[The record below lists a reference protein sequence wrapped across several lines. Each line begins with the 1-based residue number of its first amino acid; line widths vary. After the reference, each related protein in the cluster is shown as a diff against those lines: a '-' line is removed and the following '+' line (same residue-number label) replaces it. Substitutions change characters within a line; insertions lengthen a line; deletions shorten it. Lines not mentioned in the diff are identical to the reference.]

1 MEKSYS
7 VEATAKAKKL
17 FADNGVGWDVT
28 EGSEVGSRVGSDNG
42 SAVGSEVGTCDG
54 DKDDGVA
61 EGRKVTVLDGITVG
75 PERGRAVGDAVS
87 LGV

>member
-1 MEKSYS
+1 
-7 VEATAKAKKL
+7 
-17 FADNGVGWDVT
+17 
-28 EGSEVGSRVGSDNG
+28 VGSDNG

-61 EGRKVTVLDGITVG
+61 EGRKVAILDGITVG
-75 PERGRAVGDAVS
+75 SERGKAVGDAVS

>member
-1 MEKSYS
+1 LEKSYS

-42 SAVGSEVGTCDG
+42 SVVGSKVGTWDG
-54 DKDDGVA
+54 DKDDDAA
-61 EGRKVTVLDGITVG
+61 EGLSVG
-75 PERGRAVGDAVS
+75 V
-87 LGV
+87 